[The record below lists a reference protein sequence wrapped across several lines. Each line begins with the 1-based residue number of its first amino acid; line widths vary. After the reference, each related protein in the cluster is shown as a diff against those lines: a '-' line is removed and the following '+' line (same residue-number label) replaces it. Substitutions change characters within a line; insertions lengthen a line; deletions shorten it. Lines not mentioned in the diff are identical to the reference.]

1 MKIVE
6 KPWGHEEWLEVN
18 DNYAMKKLVVNPGQK
33 LSLQYH
39 ENKLETMYC
48 IKGVGQLQMDG
59 KYIPM
64 MAGVFHTIK
73 PGEIHRLVAGLQKL
87 VIIECSTPQLDDV
100 VRLEDDYYRTRNKQG
115 EENVRIQDTR
125 DQQDS

>member
-18 DNYAMKKLVVNPGQK
+18 DNYAMKKLVVNPKQK

-48 IKGVGQLQMDG
+48 IKGTGQLQMDG

-64 MAGVFHTIK
+64 MAGVFYTIK
-73 PGEIHRLVAGLQKL
+73 PGEVHRLVAGLQKL

-100 VRLEDDYYRTRNKQG
+100 VRLEDDYYRTRNQQG
-115 EENVRIQDTR
+115 EEGA
-125 DQQDS
+125 